1 MLALVI
7 INNYL
12 HDLATAFWFVG
23 SYLYYRLIITALAL
37 DSGIILDKIILK
49 LSRLNRISISL
60 VLAFGF
66 VRSLFF
72 MELEWNPAVG
82 KGLLHL
88 VVLKHIILFLAVAF
102 GFCYGRKASCLFL
115 QRRGVL

>member
-23 SYLYYRLIITALAL
+23 TYLYYQLIIMASTV
-37 DSGIILDKIILK
+37 DSGIILDQIILK
-49 LSRLNRISISL
+49 LSRLNRISIIL
-60 VLAFGF
+60 VLAFGL

-72 MELEWNPAVG
+72 MELEWNPAIG

-88 VVLKHIILFLAVAF
+88 VVLKHIILFIAVAL
-102 GFCYGRKASCLFL
+102 GFCYGRKASCLFW